1 MPDYIALV
9 KFLVEPML
17 EQPGSL
23 RIDCEKNSQGD
34 RFLIRVAFDPMDK
47 GRIFGRGGRT
57 IQAIRT
63 LVQTAGQNVS
73 QTVRFDVFDP
83 NPSDK
88 SDKSFDRSDR
98 LDHSDRKPPRSQD
111 RSLDR
116 NPEQV
121 KVPIKSPI
129 KLKPKSD

>member
-1 MPDYIALV
+1 VPDYIALV
-9 KFLVEPML
+9 KFLIEPML

-88 SDKSFDRSDR
+88 SDRSDR
-98 LDHSDRKPPRSQD
+98 LEHSDRTPPRSQD
-111 RSLDR
+111 SSSDR

-121 KVPIKSPI
+121 KAPIKSPI
-129 KLKPKSD
+129 KLKPRSD